1 MWQKEISKICVKTLF
16 LTVQT
21 YLVNGRVRYKQVIS
35 FATRYL
41 LEKGIIKLMSTQHS
55 QKNDIL
61 CSYTKKDKDEFRQ
74 FTFYSSLVKV
84 LENDSHNM

>member
-1 MWQKEISKICVKTLF
+1 
-16 LTVQT
+16 
-21 YLVNGRVRYKQVIS
+21 
-35 FATRYL
+35 
-41 LEKGIIKLMSTQHS
+41 MSTQHS

-61 CSYTKKDKDEFRQ
+61 RSYTQKDKDEFRQ